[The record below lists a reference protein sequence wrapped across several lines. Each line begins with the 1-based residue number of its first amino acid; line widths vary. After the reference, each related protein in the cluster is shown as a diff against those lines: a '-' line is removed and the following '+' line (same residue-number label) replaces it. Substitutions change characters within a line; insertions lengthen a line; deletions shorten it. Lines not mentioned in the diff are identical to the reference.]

1 MSDNLHCIFD
11 LDGTLFDSHQQIINA
26 VAWTRKKNQLEELD
40 ASRIKELIG
49 LPAKHLFTD
58 VGLDQ
63 GAINSLVVEFRER
76 LKTEIAISNNLF
88 PGVIELFINLKSR
101 GARLS
106 VATTKPTELAQWTI
120 QHSKLDVLLDHVQG
134 TDNFKPKPDPEVI
147 LRCIRLSSSSKV
159 LMFGD
164 RTEDMFAAKSAK
176 VLGVGMAQTIHSQAE
191 LRSSGADY
199 TFESFSSYQEIIDTI
214 YQE

>member
-1 MSDNLHCIFD
+1 MSDTLHCIFD

-26 VAWTRKKNQLEELD
+26 VAWTRKKNRLEELD
-40 ASRIKELIG
+40 ASLIKELIG

-58 VGLDQ
+58 VELDQ
-63 GAINSLVVEFRER
+63 GTLNSLVVEFRER
-76 LKTEIAISNNLF
+76 LKTEIVIRNDLY
-88 PGVIELFINLKSR
+88 PGVIELLIDLKSR

-120 QHSKLDVLLDHVQG
+120 QHSKLDDLLDHVQG

-147 LRCIRLSSSSKV
+147 LRCIQPGNGSKV

-164 RTEDMFAAKSAK
+164 RTEDMLAAKSAK

-191 LRSSGADY
+191 LRSSGADF
-199 TFESFSSYQEIIDTI
+199 TFKSFNLYREIIETI
-214 YQE
+214 CQE